1 MKMAALVLKQTRTRN
16 LIVSVMVMLLTGV
29 TSLGQAQGWEL
40 RVCAEPNSLP
50 YSNRR
55 REGFE
60 NRLAQIVAQELGAR
74 LSYVWLPQPHTTARD
89 LYIQDG
95 RCDLVMGIPD
105 GHTGFLTSLA
115 YYRTSYVFVY
125 RRGESYAIDS
135 FDDPDLVALRIGVQ
149 ISGSNISPTSYAL
162 AKRGLVQNQLSF
174 APHFDQPDPLAGI
187 IEAVAERKVDVGVV
201 WGPVAGYFA
210 GKQPAEFTLVPVSP
224 QIETPFIPMVASIS
238 MGVRVGDEALRD
250 ELDVA
255 LARRWNDVQTVLK
268 EFDVP
273 LEPMSA
279 PTLTTG
285 AP

>member
-1 MKMAALVLKQTRTRN
+1 MKKQIRAQD
-16 LIVSVMVMLLTGV
+16 LIMFVMVTLLAGV
-29 TSLGQAQGWEL
+29 TSPGQAQGWEL

-55 REGFE
+55 GEGFE
-60 NRLAQIVAQELGAR
+60 NRLAEIAQELGAR
-74 LSYVWLPQPHTTARD
+74 LSYVWLPQPHTRARD
-89 LYIQDG
+89 LYIQEG

-125 RRGESYAIDS
+125 RRGESYTIDS
-135 FDDPDLVALRIGVQ
+135 FDDPDLSALRIGIQ
-149 ISGSNISPTSYAL
+149 ISGSSMSPTGYAL

-174 APHFDQPDPLAGI
+174 APDFDLPDPLAGI
-187 IEAVAERKVDVGVV
+187 VEAVADRRVDVGVV
-201 WGPVAGYFA
+201 WGPVARYFA
-210 GKQPAEFTLVPVSP
+210 GKHPAFTLAPESP
-224 QIETPFIPMVASIS
+224 QIEAPFIPMVASIS
-238 MGVRVGDEALRD
+238 MGVRLGDEALRD

-255 LARRWNDVQTVLK
+255 LARRWNDVQTVLR
-268 EFDVP
+268 EFGVP

>member
-1 MKMAALVLKQTRTRN
+1 MKVAALVTKQIRARP
-16 LIVSVMVMLLTGV
+16 LIMSVMVMLLT
-29 TSLGQAQGWEL
+29 TSPGQAQGWEL

-55 REGFE
+55 EGGFE
-60 NRLAQIVAQELGAR
+60 NRLAEIVAQELGAK
-74 LSYVWLPQPHTTARD
+74 LSYIWLPQPHTRARD
-89 LYIQDG
+89 LYIQEG

-105 GHTGFLTSLA
+105 GHKGFLTSLA

-125 RRGESYAIDS
+125 RRGAPYTIDS
-135 FDDPDLVALRIGVQ
+135 FDDPDLMALRIGIQ
-149 ISGSNISPTSYAL
+149 ISGSSMSPVGYAL

-174 APHFDQPDPLAGI
+174 PPDFNQPNPLAGI
-187 IEAVAERKVDVGVV
+187 VEAVAEREVDVGVV

-210 GKQPAEFTLVPVSP
+210 GKHPAEFTLVPVNP

-255 LARRWNDVQTVLK
+255 LARRWNDVQTVLE
-268 EFDVP
+268 EFGVP

-279 PTLTTG
+279 PTLTAG